1 MTRVLSAAFVLVFL
15 AFGAVNYPTAAAV
28 AATQGIRTVLVVGE
42 GSASE
47 QRATVSTIEAMI
59 AAGTLRLLDQR
70 AAQHGDSVETVH
82 GGTNKACLD
91 W

>member
-1 MTRVLSAAFVLVFL
+1 MEGCQARTIQELAGHAHLATMQRHMHLIPAAIEK
-15 AFGAVNYPTAAAV
+15 
-28 AATQGIRTVLVVGE
+28 GI
-42 GSASE
+42 
-47 QRATVSTIEAMI
+47 
-59 AAGTLRLLDQR
+59 RLLDQR